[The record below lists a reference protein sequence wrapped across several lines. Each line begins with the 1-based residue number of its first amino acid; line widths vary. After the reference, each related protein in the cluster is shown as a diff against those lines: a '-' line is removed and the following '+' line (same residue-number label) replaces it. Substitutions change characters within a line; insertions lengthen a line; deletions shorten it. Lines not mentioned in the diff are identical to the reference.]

1 MKKLI
6 LGSLIAATLV
16 GSSIPAAARTNVDF
30 VVNVGPPALHYEHV
44 PAPRAGLVW
53 VPGYWDWR
61 FERYRWV
68 RGHWTRH
75 RPGYYYE
82 PVRWAGH
89 HGHHYRH
96 GGRWRDRDGDGVPNR
111 YDRAPYNPYWR

>member
-6 LGSLIAATLV
+6 LGSLIAATLA
-16 GSSIPAAARTNVDF
+16 GFSIPAAARTHVDF
-30 VVNVGPPALHYEHV
+30 VVNVGPPALIQEVV

-61 FERYRWV
+61 FQRYHWV
-68 RGHWTRH
+68 RGYWSRH

-82 PVRWAGH
+82 PVRWVGT
-89 HGHHYRH
+89 GGRYYRH
-96 GGRWRDRDGDGVPNR
+96 GGWRDSDRDGVPNR